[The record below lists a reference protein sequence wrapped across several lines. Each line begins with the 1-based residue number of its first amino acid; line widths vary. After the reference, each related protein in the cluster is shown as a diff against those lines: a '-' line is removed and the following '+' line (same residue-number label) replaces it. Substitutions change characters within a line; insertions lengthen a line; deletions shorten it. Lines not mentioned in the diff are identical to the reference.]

1 MSQGRTLSPSR
12 DAFVAVSRTP
22 EYRELRSRFRSF
34 AFPMSAA
41 GVVSYFAYVVLS
53 IYATD
58 FMAAP
63 FLGLEGLNTGI
74 MLGLFQFA
82 VVWVWTVIYVR
93 VADRRLDPLST
104 VLRERLVD
112 GADL

>member
-1 MSQGRTLSPSR
+1 
-12 DAFVAVSRTP
+12 
-22 EYRELRSRFRSF
+22 
-34 AFPMSAA
+34 MSASA
-41 GVVSYFAYVVLS
+41 CLHYLHVETS

-74 MLGLFQFA
+74 VLGLFQFA
-82 VVWVWTVIYVR
+82 VVWVWTAIYVR